1 MPFHQRGEM
10 PPPDA
15 LRVSLSSSLTPD
27 AALAACAFTPTDAN
41 TRNADTQPEAPTTTI
56 SAAQDPQV
64 SSADK
69 PSRVESTLCL
79 LLVLL
84 GCSTCAVAWTMQRVI
99 EAMQV
104 VHRQIEFTNS
114 GYFIADV
121 AAWAGF
127 RVVLVLG
134 AVFCTTIISP
144 RAAGSGIPEMKCIL
158 AGMNLDEHMSNATVL
173 AKVLGLVLMCGA
185 GMPVGREGPL
195 VHIAGSIAL
204 GLLRLRAFRSIA
216 ASEVRKH
223 EVLAAACAVGVTA
236 AFGAPLGGVLFSIE
250 VTTTYFLTSSYWHSF
265 ACAVTGCVFFRYA
278 DAHGGMGTESSELG
292 NAPEQQIGSSQ
303 LFDIVVLPMH
313 VLLGVVCGLLAS
325 AFITIAAILFR
336 FTRPWS
342 KRYTEL
348 DEYTLT
354 PRTRHNHRMLTMR
367 YRKYWYAG
375 AVALLGGLAEYSI
388 ASRGNVHSNDSSG
401 AFMTTPLF
409 KCTYDFMYF
418 EDLSNATGTI
428 RALGIDWNSQGNSLD
443 APHELDRSLSPTSLS
458 GVEKLDEQTSD
469 EDVLIGHDNAQLVDG
484 LLGLCPAQQTSQLH
498 SARDIQT
505 TVYNEDWGE
514 YGGVIGS
521 LAIWCISKMVF
532 ASLSLT
538 IFAPAGCLGPCIAI
552 GEPLTSTSHVEHAH
566 LGINHSRLSGT
577 LVWLLLAVVN
587 PSQVLA
593 WVVWSVKA

>member
-1 MPFHQRGEM
+1 VLAHTAAASGPASSARAEM
-10 PPPDA
+10 PPPDG
-15 LRVSLSSSLTPD
+15 LRASLQSSSLADPVLADCACPLSAEAGTRDAAGPKPD
-27 AALAACAFTPTDAN
+27 APAITV
-41 TRNADTQPEAPTTTI
+41 
-56 SAAQDPQV
+56 SAAEDRQL
-64 SSADK
+64 SSTVK
-69 PSRVESTLCL
+69 PSRVELTLCL

-84 GCSTCAVAWTMQRVI
+84 GCSTCAVAWAMQRVI
-99 EAMQV
+99 EAMQFL
-104 VHRQIEFTNS
+104 HRQIEFMDS
-114 GYFIADV
+114 GSFLVDV
-121 AAWAGF
+121 ATWAGF

-134 AVFCTTIISP
+134 AVFCTTSISP

-158 AGMNLDEHMSNATVL
+158 AGLKLDEHMSNATVL
-173 AKVLGLVLMCGA
+173 AKVIGVVLMCGA

-204 GLLRLRAFRSIA
+204 GLLRLRAFKSIA
-216 ASEVRKH
+216 VSEVRRH

-236 AFGAPLGGVLFSIE
+236 TFGAPLGGVLFSIE

-265 ACAVTGCVFFRYA
+265 VCAVTGCVFFRYA

-292 NAPEQQIGSSQ
+292 SRSQLIGSSQ
-303 LFDIVVLPMH
+303 LFDIDYVVLPVH

-325 AFITIAAILFR
+325 AFITIAAFLFR

-375 AVALLGGLAEYSI
+375 VVALLGGLAEYSI
-388 ASRGNVHSNDSSG
+388 ASRGDVHSDESSG
-401 AFMTTPLF
+401 GFMTSGLF

-428 RALGIDWNSQGNSLD
+428 PSLDIEWMAPTNLPGIDETD
-443 APHELDRSLSPTSLS
+443 
-458 GVEKLDEQTSD
+458 EKMSD
-469 EDVLIGHDNAQLVDG
+469 EEALLTGDENAQPADS
-484 LLGLCPAQQTSQLH
+484 LLGLCSQQTSQSSQ

-521 LAIWCISKMVF
+521 LCIWCVHKLVF

-552 GEPLTSTSHVEHAH
+552 GETKPSISHV
-566 LGINHSRLSGT
+566 
-577 LVWLLLAVVN
+577 
-587 PSQVLA
+587 
-593 WVVWSVKA
+593 

>member
-1 MPFHQRGEM
+1 MAAVSAENTTTTMPAQE
-10 PPPDA
+10 P
-15 LRVSLSSSLTPD
+15 LRASLSSSLARSG
-27 AALAACAFTPTDAN
+27 AADCECPSNDG
-41 TRNADTQPEAPTTTI
+41 DTHLQAEAPTATNAAVTT
-56 SAAQDPQV
+56 
-64 SSADK
+64 
-69 PSRVESTLCL
+69 SRAELSLCL
-79 LLVLL
+79 LLALL

-99 EAMQV
+99 EAMQFT
-104 VHRQIEFTNS
+104 HRRIEFMNS
-114 GYFIADV
+114 GYFVADV

-134 AVFCTTIISP
+134 AVFCTTRISP

-158 AGMNLDEHMSNATVL
+158 AGVNLDEHMNNATVL

-204 GLLRLRAFRSIA
+204 GLLRLEVFKSIA
-216 ASEVRKH
+216 TSEVRKH

-265 ACAVTGCVFFRYA
+265 VCAVTGCVFFRFA

-292 NAPEQQIGSSQ
+292 IRSQQLIGSQ
-303 LFDIVVLPMH
+303 LFDIDYVVLPVH

-325 AFITIAAILFR
+325 AFITIAAHLFR

-354 PRTRHNHRMLTMR
+354 PRTRHQHRMLTMR
-367 YRKYWYAG
+367 HRKYWYAG

-388 ASRGNVHSNDSSG
+388 ASRGAVHSDESSG
-401 AFMTTPLF
+401 GFMTSGLF

-428 RALGIDWNSQGNSLD
+428 PSLD
-443 APHELDRSLSPTSLS
+443 IEWMARQSSLATPHELDDRSFSAANLQ
-458 GVEKLDEQTSD
+458 GGDELDEKTGNN
-469 EDVLIGHDNAQLVDG
+469 EVLNDG
-484 LLGLCPAQQTSQLH
+484 EVPDPNYVLLGLCSAQQSSQLQSTH
-498 SARDIQT
+498 GVQT

-521 LAIWCISKMVF
+521 LSIWCVSKLVF

-552 GEPLTSTSHVEHAH
+552 GKTKSKLFACPC
-566 LGINHSRLSGT
+566 
-577 LVWLLLAVVN
+577 WYCC
-587 PSQVLA
+587 
-593 WVVWSVKA
+593 